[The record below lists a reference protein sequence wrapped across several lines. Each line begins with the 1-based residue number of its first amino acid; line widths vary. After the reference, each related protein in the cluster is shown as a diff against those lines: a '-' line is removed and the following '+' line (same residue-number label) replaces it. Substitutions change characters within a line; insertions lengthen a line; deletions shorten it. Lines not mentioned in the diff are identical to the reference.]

1 MKRSIFVIIIIFC
14 AYNYINLN
22 AQPIESPLEP
32 VYYQYHDFELRGII
46 ALGTNFNS
54 GTYSAECPECK
65 FESLSGFGFSIGP
78 EIEYA
83 ILPNYLY
90 VAMKILYDNQSL
102 SGKFRRI
109 EAVPIKLADNSQIT
123 TPIEFRHTLDL
134 TIQAISFSPNIFF
147 RISGLFDI
155 RLGLYGD
162 YIFSTNVKHT
172 KELLTQS
179 TVLPDGER
187 VVVSLADMPGNIAT
201 LEDRA
206 IPGAKSMVF
215 GIAPE
220 INFDILLSKDFDFVA
235 GTYFKIP
242 FTGISDNQ
250 TDFKIN
256 MWRLYLGISY
266 NLSTGNKQN

>member
-1 MKRSIFVIIIIFC
+1 MKRSLFAIIIIFC
-14 AYNYINLN
+14 MYNCINLN

-32 VYYQYHDFELRGII
+32 VFYQYHDFELRGII

-54 GTYSAECPECK
+54 GAYSAECPECK
-65 FESLSGFGFSIGP
+65 FENLSGFGFTIGP

-90 VAMKILYDNQSL
+90 IAMKILYDDQNL

-123 TPIEFRHTLDL
+123 TPIEFRHKLDL
-134 TIQAISFSPNIFF
+134 TVQAISISPNIYF
-147 RISGLFDI
+147 RFSDLFDI
-155 RLGLYGD
+155 RLGFYGD

-187 VVVSLADMPGNIAT
+187 VIVSLADMPGNTAT

-220 INFDILLSKDFDFVA
+220 INFNLLLSKDWDFVV
-235 GTYFKIP
+235 GTYFKFP

-250 TDFKIN
+250 NDFKIN
-256 MWRLYLGISY
+256 MWRFYLGISY
-266 NLSTGNKQN
+266 NITTEKK